1 MLNEYLPEHKLLI
14 FIDLKI
20 ILKAIL
26 FFISFLMFLSC
37 KKEQKKGVVIDSKTT
52 ELSVAKK
59 YDPIEK
65 IKPNFTKETEN
76 WEELNALQV
85 FLERFKNTTPNEVL
99 SNALELKE
107 LVQNLKDSIK
117 PSLFNSPSF
126 NSRVNI
132 LNNEV
137 LRLADMTFIPA
148 IKADEVSIQ
157 TDKTLKAFSAINAKI
172 NAILSK
178 KRFEEAIDIDINYIG
193 LDTTKIDSVS
203 KKTIDK
209 KLEEKL
215 RSKQI
220 KNKTIKPR
228 KLKEIPNFKKR
239 NND

>member
-1 MLNEYLPEHKLLI
+1 MI
-14 FIDLKI
+14 
-20 ILKAIL
+20 
-26 FFISFLMFLSC
+26 LSC
-37 KKEQKKGVVIDSKTT
+37 NKEQKNEVILDTKTSD
-52 ELSVAKK
+52 LSISKK

-65 IKPNFTKETEN
+65 IKPIYIKETEN
-76 WEELNALQV
+76 WEELNALNV

-117 PSLFNSPSF
+117 PVVFNTPSF
-126 NSRVNI
+126 NTRVNI

-148 IKADEVSIQ
+148 IKAKEVSIQ

-178 KRFEEAIDIDINYIG
+178 KRFEEELDIDLKYIG
-193 LDTTKIDSVS
+193 LDSTKIDSVS

-215 RSKQI
+215 KNKQL
-220 KNKTIKPR
+220 KNKTRKPR
-228 KLKEIPNFKKR
+228 KLKEIPNLKR
-239 NND
+239 RSND